1 MNKVI
6 LILFLNFVP
15 LLIFM
20 AAFMLLPE
28 HCENGMAGIIH
39 WLNNQPES
47 SIHAICST
55 SATELFDSLQPTI
68 K

>member
-6 LILFLNFVP
+6 LILLLNIFP
-15 LLIFM
+15 LLLFM
-20 AAFMLLPE
+20 AAFMLIPE
-28 HCENGMAGIIH
+28 QCENGMAGLIH
-39 WLNNQPES
+39 WLNNQPET

-55 SATELFDSLQPTI
+55 SATELFDSLQHPI